1 MNLRRL
7 AADVLHTVIPLALGI
22 CMIRMGE
29 WMALA
34 LGMPAL
40 AMAGTLG
47 GITLASLGPA
57 RLVRRLVFPHLD
69 LMALMRTAI
78 AKDPGRVWQGVCM
91 VIAALIFSLSGG
103 TARGQDIPANAR
115 LYLPVLVAEQQAHW
129 SDLTAPSVLAA
140 QVEQETCIS
149 LKHPRCWSP
158 RAELRT
164 SREQGVGLSQITRT
178 WRPDGSLRFDSLAEL
193 RAQFPRQ
200 LAGWGWDLPTLHD
213 PAYQIRALIL
223 MDRRNWLTIQGAAS
237 DTDRMA
243 MTLASYNGGLRG
255 LAADRA
261 MCAGTA
267 GCDPG
272 VWAGHVERTCTK
284 ATVAATGYGRSFCDI
299 NREYPR
305 NILGPRRAKY
315 LAVLGA

>member
-7 AADVLHTVIPLALGI
+7 AADVLHTVIPLVLGI

-34 LGMPAL
+34 LGMPSL
-40 AMAGTLG
+40 AVAGTLG
-47 GITLASLGPA
+47 GVTLASLGPA
-57 RLVRRLVFPHLD
+57 RIVRRLVFPHLD

-78 AKDPGRVWQGVCM
+78 AKDPGRVWQGVCL
-91 VIAALIFSLSGG
+91 VIAALVLALSGG
-103 TARGQDIPANAR
+103 TVRAQDLPPNAR
-115 LYLPVLVAEQQAHW
+115 LYLPVLVAEQQTHW
-129 SDLTAPSVLAA
+129 SDLTTPSVLAA

-149 LKHPRCWSP
+149 LKHHKCWSP

-178 WRPDGSLRFDSLAEL
+178 WRQDGSLRFDSLAEL

-200 LAGWGWDLPTLHD
+200 LAGWAWDSKTLYD
-213 PAYQIRALIL
+213 PAYQLRALIL
-223 MDRRNWLTIQGAAS
+223 MDRRNWLTIQGAAT

-255 LAADRA
+255 LAADRS

-272 VWAGHVERTCTK
+272 IWAGNVELTCTK

-305 NILGPRRAKY
+305 NILGPRRGKY
-315 LAVLGA
+315 LTALGA